1 MVCPEVG
8 NTMGGTYK
16 TAAATRAPA
25 VAPVVCATVRNS
37 AQNLAC
43 ISPCTPFRIAPRSHL
58 HTGARLGGSCGPPFQ
73 EPKGCKIRA
82 DSGLRR
88 LPHYGKSTRFLALE
102 K

>member
-43 ISPCTPFRIAPRSHL
+43 ISPCTPFRIAPKPPAHRG
-58 HTGARLGGSCGPPFQ
+58 TPGGVVW
-73 EPKGCKIRA
+73 A
-82 DSGLRR
+82 TVSG
-88 LPHYGKSTRFLALE
+88 T
-102 K
+102 